1 MKKIALFSDGNAA
14 DRLGCGGYAT
24 ILLYSGRE
32 RLLRGGELNTS
43 ANRMEL
49 RAVIEGLRVLKEP
62 CAIEI
67 FSHSQY
73 VVKGISQWL
82 ETWVKRD
89 FTKVKNL
96 DLWQEYLSVSDAHSV
111 EVTWIAVPSIKSE
124 LERCQQIVRSEIE
137 QCQNVSKI

>member
-1 MKKIALFSDGNAA
+1 MKKIALFSDGNASG
-14 DRLGCGGYAT
+14 RLGCGGYAS
-24 ILLYSGRE
+24 ILLYSETE
-32 RLLRGGELNTS
+32 RLLRGAELKST

-96 DLWQEYLSVSDAHSV
+96 DLWQEYLRVSEAHAI
-111 EVTWIAVPSIKSE
+111 EVTWIEVPSIKSE
-124 LERCQQIVRSEIE
+124 LERCQHIVRLEIE